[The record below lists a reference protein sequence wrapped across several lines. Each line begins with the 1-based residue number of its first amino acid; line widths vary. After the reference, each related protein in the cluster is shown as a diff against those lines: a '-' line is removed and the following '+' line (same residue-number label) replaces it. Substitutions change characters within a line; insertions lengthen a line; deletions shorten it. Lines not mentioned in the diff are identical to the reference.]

1 MTTPLDVLRPQ
12 DIITL
17 ALKDAGIIGVG
28 QTALA
33 EDMNDGLTR
42 LNMLMAQW
50 GKKRFLVFQLTNIL
64 VTSTG
69 VSTYTVG
76 PGGQF
81 NTGANNPRPDRLEN
95 GCFFRQLV
103 QSSPNQV
110 DYPLELLES
119 WEDYNRIVLKQL
131 QTFPA
136 YIFYDTGY
144 PLGTLYVHPVPSPAI
159 YAINIL
165 VKGPVVAQFLNLTV
179 QIGMPNEYYMALY
192 LTLATILRAAYRL
205 PPDSDLTMRA
215 REAREVIRGAN
226 TALARL
232 RMPAGMVRP
241 GVYNPY
247 SDQIV

>member
-1 MTTPLDVLRPQ
+1 MGTPLDVLKTQ

-17 ALKDAGIIGVG
+17 SLKDAGVIGPG
-28 QTALA
+28 QTAAA
-33 EDMNDGLTR
+33 EDMNDGLTK

-64 VTSTG
+64 VISTG
-69 VSTYTVG
+69 ASTYTVG

-81 NTGANNPRPDRLEN
+81 DTGANNPRPDRLEN

-110 DYPLELLES
+110 DYPLDLLES
-119 WEDYNRIVLKQL
+119 WEDYNHIVLKQL

-136 YIFYDTGY
+136 YVFYDPGY

-159 YAINIL
+159 YAVNIL
-165 VKGPVVAQFLNLTV
+165 VKGPVVAQFPALTAV
-179 QIGMPNEYYMALY
+179 VGMPNEYYMALE
-192 LTLATILRAAYRL
+192 LTLATIMRSGYRL
-205 PPDSDLTMRA
+205 PPDADLNSRA
-215 REAREVIRGAN
+215 KEAREVIRGAN